1 MHMDPQKQQWL
12 LSRWSEAL
20 ATEAF
25 TSRQINL
32 GHLADTLE
40 LSARASFQRLL
51 QALLREG
58 LLNPNALQAD
68 GSVYWLTLPDGARLC
83 FEGLTPARMNSWDIQ
98 GSITLHRSECPAQ
111 KLLFPSQLLNVLSA
125 QLDPLPPPEV
135 LARLAEELDDS
146 FCNATLCQA
155 FHQGWSRQLREQFK
169 HADGDNLLTWLKG
182 NPARQ
187 NPTSVLEQWGTLG
200 HPWHPNYKT
209 KLGLSTTEVIALSPE
224 FEACVP
230 VVLCAL
236 HRQWAHVESLSGP
249 EQYRDWWQGHFP
261 LAAEQLTQC
270 LLARGLDP
278 DDYLPLPV
286 HPWQAAE
293 ELPRSFAREIA
304 DHLLVV
310 TTLIAFNGQPTLS
323 FRTVVPDTDRCS
335 PMVKLP
341 VALRLTSVQRTLSP
355 RSARMGPRVSGL
367 VLRMLEREPQIRA
380 VLNIVPERIG
390 VHYAPQPADDER
402 SRHLAVLYRDNPS
415 SLLQPGEMAVP
426 VGSLFALD
434 EHGQPLLRQWVRL
447 AQGGDSRPDLLR
459 FFRDYLS
466 IAVPGLLGLYLLY
479 GVAFEAHQQ
488 NSFMVMSA
496 EGQLSRLMVR
506 DFGDI
511 RIHRQTLHR
520 QGLDLQLHDPQMT
533 LYDDADFVRDK
544 LLHTTFMCHLGELTL
559 LCARHWK
566 VPEDTLW
573 NELASHVSDCFDN
586 LRERVEP
593 QRWANERSALLEQ
606 DWPAKSFVR
615 MRLLDSALD
624 IVGRLNNPLRRHA

>member
-1 MHMDPQKQQWL
+1 MHTDLHSQQGL

-25 TSRQINL
+25 KARRINL
-32 GHLADTLE
+32 GHLTDTLE
-40 LSARASFQRLL
+40 LSSRASFQRLL

-58 LLNPNALQAD
+58 LLDPEALQAE
-68 GSVYWLTLPDGARLC
+68 GSMYWLTLSDGARLC
-83 FEGLTPARMNSWDIQ
+83 FEGLIPARMNSWDIQ
-98 GSITLHRSECPAQ
+98 GSITLHRAGCPVQ
-111 KLLFPSQLLNVLSA
+111 KLLLPSQLLNLLSA
-125 QLDPLPPPEV
+125 QLDPLPSPEV
-135 LARLAEELDDS
+135 LVRLAEELDDS
-146 FCNATLCQA
+146 FCNATLSQA
-155 FHQGWSRQLREQFK
+155 FHHGWSRQLREQFQL
-169 HADGDNLLTWLKG
+169 ADDSNLLVWLKD
-182 NPARQ
+182 NPSHP

-209 KLGLSTTEVIALSPE
+209 KLGLSPTAVVAFSPE

-236 HRQWAHVESLSGP
+236 HRQWAHVESLSEP
-249 EQYRDWWQGHFP
+249 EQYRNWWQGHFP
-261 LAAEQLTQC
+261 LAAGQLTEC
-270 LLARGLDP
+270 LRAGGLDP

-293 ELPRSFAREIA
+293 ELPRSFAREMA
-304 DHLLVV
+304 DRLLVV
-310 TTLIAFNGQPTLS
+310 TTIIAFNGQPTMS
-323 FRTVVPDTDRCS
+323 FRTVVPDAGPCS

-367 VLRMLEREPQIRA
+367 LLRMLDQEPQIRA

-390 VHYAPQPADDER
+390 VHYAPQPPDDER

-415 SLLQPGEMAVP
+415 SVLQPGEMAVP

-447 AQGGDSRPDLLR
+447 AQGDDSRPELLR
-459 FFRDYLS
+459 FYRDYLS
-466 IAVPGLLGLYLLY
+466 ITVPGLLGLYLLY

-488 NSFMVMSA
+488 NSFMVMSP

-520 QGLDLQLHDPQMT
+520 QGLDLQLHDPKMT
-533 LYDDADFVRDK
+533 LYDDAGFVRDK
-544 LLHTTFMCHLGELTL
+544 LLHTAFMCHLGELTL

-573 NELASHVSDCFDN
+573 NELASHVSDCFEN

-593 QRWANERSALLEQ
+593 QRWALERLALLEQ
-606 DWPAKSFVR
+606 DWPAKSFLR

-624 IVGRLNNPLRRHA
+624 IVGRLNNPLR

>member
-1 MHMDPQKQQWL
+1 MHTDPQKQQGL

-25 TSRQINL
+25 TSRRISL
-32 GHLADTLE
+32 GHLSDTLE
-40 LSARASFQRLL
+40 FSTRASFQRLL

-58 LLNPNALQAD
+58 LLNPKSLKAE
-68 GSVYWLTLPDGARLC
+68 GSVHWLTLLDGARLC
-83 FEGLTPARMNSWDIQ
+83 FEGLIPARMNSWDLQ
-98 GSITLHRSECPAQ
+98 GDITLHRSECPAQ
-111 KLLFPSQLLNVLSA
+111 KLLFPSQLLNLLCT
-125 QLDPLPPPEV
+125 QLEPLPSPEV
-135 LARLAEELDDS
+135 LVRLCEELDDS

-155 FHQGWSRQLREQFK
+155 FHHGWSRQLREQFK
-169 HADGDNLLTWLKG
+169 LADDDNLLTWLKS
-182 NPARQ
+182 NTAHP

-209 KLGLSTTEVIALSPE
+209 KLGLGTTEVIALSPE

-236 HRQWAHVESLSGP
+236 HRQWAHVESLIGP
-249 EQYRDWWQGHFP
+249 EHYRGWWQGHFP
-261 LAAEQLTQC
+261 LAAEQLIQHLLTQ
-270 LLARGLDP
+270 GLDP
-278 DDYLPLPV
+278 DDYLPIPV

-304 DHLLVV
+304 DRVLVV
-310 TTLIAFNGQPTLS
+310 TTIIAFNGQPTMS
-323 FRTVVPDTDRCS
+323 FRTLAPNANRCS

-367 VLRMLEREPQIRA
+367 LLQILKQEPQIRA

-390 VHYAPQPADDER
+390 VHYSPQPADDQR

-415 SLLQPGEMAVP
+415 SVLQPGEMAVP

-434 EHGQPLLRQWVRL
+434 ERGQPLLRQWVRL
-447 AQGGDSRPDLLR
+447 AQGGDGRPELLR
-459 FFRDYLS
+459 FCRDYLS
-466 IAVPGLLGLYLLY
+466 IAVPGLLGLYLIY

-496 EGQLSRLMVR
+496 EGQLSRLLVR

-544 LLHTTFMCHLGELTL
+544 LLHTTFMCHLGELVL

-566 VPEDTLW
+566 MPEDALW
-573 NELASHVSDCFDN
+573 NELAIQISDCFDH

-593 QRWANERSALLEQ
+593 QRWAIERLALLKQ
-606 DWPAKSFVR
+606 DWPAKSFMR

-624 IVGRLNNPLRRHA
+624 IVGRLSNPLRVHS

>member
-1 MHMDPQKQQWL
+1 MHTDPQKQQWL

-25 TSRQINL
+25 KSRQIHL

-40 LSARASFQRLL
+40 LSTRASFQRLV

-58 LLNPNALQAD
+58 LLNPQALRAE
-68 GSVYWLTLPDGARLC
+68 GLLHWLTLTDGARLC
-83 FEGLTPARMNSWDIQ
+83 FEGLIPARMNSWDIR

-111 KLLFPSQLLNVLSA
+111 KLLFPSQLLSLLSA
-125 QLDPLPPPEV
+125 QLDPLPSPEV
-135 LARLAEELDDS
+135 LARVAEELDDS

-155 FHQGWSRQLREQFK
+155 FHHGWSRQLREQFK
-169 HADGDNLLTWLKG
+169 LADDDNLLTWLKG
-182 NPARQ
+182 TSSQP

-209 KLGLSTTEVIALSPE
+209 KLGLSPTEVIAFSPE

-236 HRQWAHVESLSGP
+236 HRQWAHVESLSEP
-249 EQYRDWWQGHFP
+249 EHYRDWWQGHFP
-261 LAAEQLTQC
+261 LAAEQLIGC
-270 LLARGLDP
+270 LRASGLDP

-286 HPWQAAE
+286 HPWQAAK

-304 DHLLVV
+304 DRLLVV
-310 TTLIAFNGQPTLS
+310 TTIIAFNGQPTMS
-323 FRTVVPDTDRCS
+323 FRTLAPNAGRCS

-355 RSARMGPRVSGL
+355 RSARMGPRVSSL
-367 VLRMLEREPQIRA
+367 VLRILKQEPQVRA

-390 VHYAPQPADDER
+390 VHYAPQPPDDQR
-402 SRHLAVLYRDNPS
+402 SRHLAVLYRDDPS
-415 SLLQPGEMAVP
+415 SVLQPGEMAVP

-447 AQGGDSRPDLLR
+447 AQGGDSRPELLR

-466 IAVPGLLGLYLLY
+466 IAVPGLLGIYLIY

-488 NSFMVMSA
+488 NSFMIMST

-544 LLHTTFMCHLGELTL
+544 LLHTTFMCHLGELVL

-566 VPEDTLW
+566 MPEEALW
-573 NELASHVSDCFDN
+573 NELAIQVSDCFDN

-593 QRWANERSALLEQ
+593 QRWAIERLALLEQ
-606 DWPAKSFVR
+606 DWPAKSFLR
-615 MRLLDSALD
+615 MRLLDSTLD
-624 IVGRLNNPLRRHA
+624 IVGRLNNPLRLHS